1 MSAEDNRS
9 VDNLILLCI
18 EHADEID
25 QPQRVS
31 LYPPEVLREW
41 KREQLARFDEHT
53 DGWEITPSEARKV
66 IQESASLE
74 LSMQAGV
81 IYLGGMGGNASSSG
95 GGGGAAIGKGAK
107 GGKGGPGGPIRIN
120 LGGMPGSAPGAGGGG
135 AGFIDPDSPLFWN
148 GAGMPTFGASSYLGV
163 DGNDGGDTTF
173 GPVDDGRVLRARG
186 GEGARAGTGIRSKSD
201 RLVVSALMLANH
213 VELRENFGYV
223 TGTGFAF
230 YNVLNL
236 NDILIFNGMLALE
249 CGGVQVGEYALT
261 LEALDPQNN
270 VASTVRFVFAVT
282 EAGDLLRILFKF
294 ALQVTVNQF
303 GMWTIVVRH
312 EDRELAR
319 LPVVVKQGAP

>member
-1 MSAEDNRS
+1 
-9 VDNLILLCI
+9 
-18 EHADEID
+18 
-25 QPQRVS
+25 
-31 LYPPEVLREW
+31 
-41 KREQLARFDEHT
+41 
-53 DGWEITPSEARKV
+53 
-66 IQESASLE
+66 
-74 LSMQAGV
+74 
-81 IYLGGMGGNASSSG
+81 
-95 GGGGAAIGKGAK
+95 
-107 GGKGGPGGPIRIN
+107 
-120 LGGMPGSAPGAGGGG
+120 
-135 AGFIDPDSPLFWN
+135 
-148 GAGMPTFGASSYLGV
+148 
-163 DGNDGGDTTF
+163 
-173 GPVDDGRVLRARG
+173 
-186 GEGARAGTGIRSKSD
+186 
-201 RLVVSALMLANH
+201 MLANH